1 MSIPPKESSVAP
13 KKLTILGSTG
23 SIGKSALAVVDS
35 HPGRFD
41 IIALAAGKNIELLCE
56 QVIRYRPR
64 FVVVQSPTEERLL
77 LGKGLPHEFE
87 VRSGQDGLKEA
98 ASLPD
103 NDIVLNGLVGAAG
116 LLASLETVKAGKY
129 LALANKESLV
139 VGGPLF
145 KGEMEKSGAK
155 ILPVDSEHSAIWQC
169 LSSGKLGEVRRILLT
184 GSGGPFRDRPAET
197 FSEITPEEA
206 LAHPTWKMGPKIT
219 IDSATMMNK
228 GLELIEAVWLFS
240 IPAEQV
246 KIVIHPQSIVHSMVE
261 YVDSSIVAQMSMPDM
276 KLPILYALFWPERVE
291 SVDGRLDLADVG
303 RLEFYPPDEE
313 KFPALRL
320 CREAAMLGGTA
331 PAVVNAAN
339 EVAVAHF
346 LKGNIRF
353 PRITELIEAI
363 IVKHRVKID
372 PSLDDIL
379 DCDRTTRA
387 EVEKL
392 IGNTI

>member
-1 MSIPPKESSVAP
+1 
-13 KKLTILGSTG
+13 
-23 SIGKSALAVVDS
+23 
-35 HPGRFD
+35 
-41 IIALAAGKNIELLCE
+41 
-56 QVIRYRPR
+56 
-64 FVVVQSPTEERLL
+64 
-77 LGKGLPHEFE
+77 
-87 VRSGQDGLKEA
+87 
-98 ASLPD
+98 
-103 NDIVLNGLVGAAG
+103 
-116 LLASLETVKAGKY
+116 
-129 LALANKESLV
+129 
-139 VGGPLF
+139 
-145 KGEMEKSGAK
+145 
-155 ILPVDSEHSAIWQC
+155 
-169 LSSGKLGEVRRILLT
+169 
-184 GSGGPFRDRPAET
+184 
-197 FSEITPEEA
+197 
-206 LAHPTWKMGPKIT
+206 
-219 IDSATMMNK
+219 
-228 GLELIEAVWLFS
+228 
-240 IPAEQV
+240 
-246 KIVIHPQSIVHSMVE
+246 
-261 YVDSSIVAQMSMPDM
+261 
-276 KLPILYALFWPERVE
+276 
-291 SVDGRLDLADVG
+291 VDGRLDLADVG